1 MTLEKN
7 SMKFIKVLLAV
18 LVLGF
23 SINNALA
30 ATQLTDD
37 QSVEFTDAVGK
48 GNMKLVK
55 KYIESGIDVNATYFA
70 WAPIQMAATK
80 GQFEVVKYLTE
91 HGANLNY
98 QHPMTK
104 MTAFHLAAYDGH
116 EDIVKYLAAKGAD
129 INIKMRAD
137 VDIIRVIRD
146 TGNTKMVDLLVSL
159 GVKND
164 GCQEEKC
171 L

>member
-1 MTLEKN
+1 M
-7 SMKFIKVLLAV
+7 SIKFLKMLLAV
-18 LVLGF
+18 VVLGF
-23 SINNALA
+23 SINTMA
-30 ATQLTDD
+30 ATQLNDD

-48 GNMKLVK
+48 GDMKLIK
-55 KYIESGIDVNATYFA
+55 KYVESGVDVNATYFA

-80 GQFEVVKYLTE
+80 GQFEAVKYLTE

-104 MTAFHLAAYDGH
+104 MTAFHLAAYDGY
-116 EDIVKYLAAKGAD
+116 DKIVKYLAEKGAD

-137 VDIIRVIRD
+137 VDIIRVVRD
-146 TGNTKMVDLLVSL
+146 TGNTKMVDLLTSL

-164 GCQEEKC
+164 GCQDEKC

>member
-1 MTLEKN
+1 
-7 SMKFIKVLLAV
+7 MKFIKVLLAV

>member
-1 MTLEKN
+1 
-7 SMKFIKVLLAV
+7 MKFIKVLLAV

-23 SINNALA
+23 SMNTLA

-37 QSVEFTDAVGK
+37 QSVEFTDALGK
-48 GNMKLVK
+48 GNMKVVK
-55 KYIESGIDVNATYFA
+55 KYIESGVDVNATYFA
-70 WAPIQMAATK
+70 WSPIQMAATK
-80 GQFEVVKYLTE
+80 GQFEAVKYLTE
-91 HGANLNY
+91 HGADLNY

-129 INIKMRAD
+129 INLKMRAD
-137 VDIIRVIRD
+137 VDIIRVVRD
-146 TGNTKMVDLLVSL
+146 TGNTKMVDLLLSL

-164 GCQEEKC
+164 GCQDEKC